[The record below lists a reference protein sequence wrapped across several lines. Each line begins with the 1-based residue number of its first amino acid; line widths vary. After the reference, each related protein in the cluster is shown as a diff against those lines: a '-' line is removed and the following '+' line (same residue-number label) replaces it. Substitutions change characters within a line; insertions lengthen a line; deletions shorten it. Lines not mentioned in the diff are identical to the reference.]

1 MSARDELASP
11 IAMTQDDLL
20 EYLRKKQTFVT
31 AEELSR
37 QLRISRASVW
47 KHILHIRGLGYDIQS
62 VPHLGYQ
69 LAACPDRM
77 YPAEV
82 SSGLNTRVIGRVL
95 HYFDHVV
102 ATMDTAARFAMD
114 KAPDGAVVVAESQTS
129 GRGRLGRAWA
139 SPKYKGL
146 YFSIIVRP
154 DTAVSEVA
162 SITLM
167 AAVSVCEAVL
177 RSCGC
182 DARIKW
188 PNDILLEQKK
198 LGGILT
204 EMNAGL
210 GRVNYVVIGIG
221 INVNGAPIEGGISLE
236 RHTGSV
242 VNRGGLLRE
251 ILRQFERYYNKFR
264 KNELGYILDAWRQFS
279 VTLGRRVRI
288 DMHTGRLDGIALDID
303 TDGGLLVRRD
313 SGIIEKV
320 LAGDVVHCR

>member
-1 MSARDELASP
+1 MISE
-11 IAMTQDDLL
+11 DLL
-20 EYLRKKQTFVT
+20 EYLRKKQVYVT
-31 AEELSR
+31 AEELCQHAHISR
-37 QLRISRASVW
+37 QTVW
-47 KHILHIRGLGYDIQS
+47 KHILQLRSLGYDISS

-69 LAACPDRM
+69 LVSCPDRL

-82 SSGLNTRVIGRVL
+82 GAGLHTKAIGKAI
-95 HYFDHVV
+95 HYYDHVV
-102 ATMDTAARFAMD
+102 STMDAAMQLAQD
-114 KAPDGAVVVAESQTS
+114 KSPEGTVVVAETQTS
-129 GRGRLGRAWA
+129 GRGRLGRSWV

-167 AAVSVCEAVL
+167 AAVSVCEAVK
-177 RSCGC
+177 RVCGL

-210 GRVNYVVIGIG
+210 GRVNYCVIGIG
-221 INVNGAPIEGGISLE
+221 INVNSDKKALVDGAVSLAQQA
-236 RHTGSV
+236 GSA
-242 VNRGGLLRE
+242 VNRVELFRE
-251 ILRQFERYYNKFR
+251 LLRQFEHYYLKF
-264 KNELGYILDAWRQFS
+264 KKQEFGSILDAWRQFS
-279 VTLGRRVRI
+279 VTLGARVRI
-288 DMHTGRLDGIALDID
+288 DMQKGRLDGIAVDID
-303 TDGGLLVRRD
+303 ADGGLLVRRD
-313 SGIIEKV
+313 SGLIEKV